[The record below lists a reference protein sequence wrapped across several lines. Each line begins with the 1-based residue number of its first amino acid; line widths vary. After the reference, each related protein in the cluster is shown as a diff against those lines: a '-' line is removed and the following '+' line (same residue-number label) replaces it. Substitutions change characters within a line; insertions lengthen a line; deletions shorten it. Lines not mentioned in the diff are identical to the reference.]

1 MMVKTMQKYKPI
13 YYVLV
18 CLGLLLW
25 VSPVIAQEQM
35 PDLATYENL
44 LREARIAAQRGDRL
58 GLEQVAPDLVQ
69 IDTVRL
75 PDGTTLPVNN
85 SWLVEAL
92 ASAEPDLVTIEARLG
107 ALVDMLAQPDATTS
121 DDAQQHLQT
130 MLNRPPFVDA
140 ETQEGLIGRF
150 FNWILRILGRLLS
163 PINVSPQAGSVVVWL
178 FAILGAGLLLGVLL
192 YLLLGMRVSL
202 AHEARMDEDADPD
215 ANLTA
220 SEAVQQATT
229 LARGGDYRSAVRYLY
244 LSSLLWLDER
254 GLLRYDRML
263 TNREY
268 LDRLAHNHELRDR
281 MAPIVDTFDRVWY
294 GHTPLD
300 AEGFASYQQQVND
313 LRK

>member
-1 MMVKTMQKYKPI
+1 MQKHKPI
-13 YYVLV
+13 YYVLI
-18 CLGLLLW
+18 CLGILGMLLS
-25 VSPVIAQEQM
+25 VKPVMAQEQM

-58 GLEQVAPDLVQ
+58 GLEQVAPDVVQ

-75 PDGTTLPVNN
+75 PDGTTLPVDNT
-85 SWLVEAL
+85 WLAESL
-92 ASAEPDLVTIEARLG
+92 ASANPDLVTIEARLG
-107 ALVDMLAQPDATTS
+107 ALVDALAQPDAAVS
-121 DDAQQHLQT
+121 DDAQQRLQT
-130 MLNRPPFVDA
+130 MLNRPPFAAA
-140 ETQEGLIGRF
+140 ETQESLIGRF
-150 FNWILRILGRLLS
+150 FSWVLRVLERLLS
-163 PINVSPQAGSVVVWL
+163 PINVSPQTGSVVVWL
-178 FAILGAGLLLGVLL
+178 FAILGAALLLGVLL

-202 AHEARMDEDADPD
+202 AHEARMDQDADPD

-220 SEAVQQATT
+220 SEAVQQATA

-281 MAPIVDTFDRVWY
+281 MIPIVDTFDRVWY